1 MTFSDPERVCEEAQ
15 QYLKKIDHLPQF
27 QDPRANGTLVTGG
40 FTWGSSGHF
49 RVGGQVETP
58 YGVGILCGVDSHGRA
73 SVQLGTMRLCIKQ
86 ALVRFL
92 PEKIPSGKDLDGS
105 AAALNENLKRDLPLA
120 EEEMCFFESDRKCK
134 RF

>member
-1 MTFSDPERVCEEAQ
+1 MPRLFDNSREMTFSDPERVCEEAQ

-27 QDPRANGTLVTGG
+27 QDPRANGTL
-40 FTWGSSGHF
+40 
-49 RVGGQVETP
+49 VETP

-105 AAALNENLKRDLPLA
+105 AAAHNDNLKRDLPLA

-134 RF
+134 RC

>member
-27 QDPRANGTLVTGG
+27 QDPRANGTL
-40 FTWGSSGHF
+40 
-49 RVGGQVETP
+49 VETP